1 MNRNMQNQIQRRRA
15 KTCGWNIYHQRRRM
29 STCCR
34 YVEVCCCEEI
44 RYGLVLTLGSYGFR
58 NGGPSNRSLIW
69 SWSDMDQQNNE
80 RRLWFLLEFW
90 CFCVLY
96 FYRVEL
102 VSVRVRVEL
111 RSVFIDT
118 VNVAW
123 VNKLVPN
130 GNISQVSSPFDLTTS
145 VRFS

>member
-1 MNRNMQNQIQRRRA
+1 
-15 KTCGWNIYHQRRRM
+15 
-29 STCCR
+29 
-34 YVEVCCCEEI
+34 
-44 RYGLVLTLGSYGFR
+44 
-58 NGGPSNRSLIW
+58 
-69 SWSDMDQQNNE
+69 MDQQNNE

-118 VNVAW
+118 VNVA
-123 VNKLVPN
+123 
-130 GNISQVSSPFDLTTS
+130 
-145 VRFS
+145 